1 MPHFSQHFSLCQS
14 LLATETSYGNYNF
27 LDISIEIKSEFFPS
41 FVGLVSKVFPAEE
54 VVNEAIKTAE
64 KISSLSKIA
73 VQIAKEA
80 INTGITGQ
88 SIVC

>member
-1 MPHFSQHFSLCQS
+1 MPHFSQHFSLCRS
-14 LLATETSYGNYNF
+14 LLATETSYDNCNF
-27 LDISIEIKSEFFPS
+27 FDLSKQIESEFFPS

>member
-1 MPHFSQHFSLCQS
+1 M
-14 LLATETSYGNYNF
+14 N
-27 LDISIEIKSEFFPS
+27 FFPS

-88 SIVC
+88 STVC

>member
-1 MPHFSQHFSLCQS
+1 MPHFSQQFSFCQS
-14 LLATETSYGNYNF
+14 LLATETSCDNCNF
-27 LDISIEIKSEFFPS
+27 FNLSKEIKSEFFAS

-80 INTGITGQ
+80 INTGTAGQ

>member
-1 MPHFSQHFSLCQS
+1 M
-14 LLATETSYGNYNF
+14 SYDNYNF
-27 LDISIEIKSEFFPS
+27 FDVSKQTESDFFPS

-80 INTGITGQ
+80 INTGTTRQ

>member
-1 MPHFSQHFSLCQS
+1 M
-14 LLATETSYGNYNF
+14 
-27 LDISIEIKSEFFPS
+27 
-41 FVGLVSKVFPAEE
+41 FPAEE

-80 INTGITGQ
+80 INTGTTGQ

>member
-1 MPHFSQHFSLCQS
+1 M
-14 LLATETSYGNYNF
+14 N
-27 LDISIEIKSEFFPS
+27 FFPS

-64 KISSLSKIA
+64 EISSLSKIA

-88 SIVC
+88 SIVCIRVGQM